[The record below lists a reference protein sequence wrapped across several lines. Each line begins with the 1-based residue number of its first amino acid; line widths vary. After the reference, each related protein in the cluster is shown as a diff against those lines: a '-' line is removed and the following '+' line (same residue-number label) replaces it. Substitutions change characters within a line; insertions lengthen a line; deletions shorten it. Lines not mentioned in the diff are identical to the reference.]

1 MEPACSLPDDKCRS
15 MYSGL
20 CNRPL
25 ILVLHRTTGD
35 DVKTVF
41 KYYTFPQVILGFI
54 IFGVAAAIQ
63 ILYPV

>member
-1 MEPACSLPDDKCRS
+1 MISAGACILAFVTD
-15 MYSGL
+15 
-20 CNRPL
+20 PL
-25 ILVLHRTTGD
+25 FWVLHRTTGD

-54 IFGVAAAIQ
+54 IFGIAAAIQ